1 MTYGGLRGAVAYY
14 LALNLHTPYKDT
26 LTTMTVVLICFT
38 VIGLGSTT
46 NLLLKILNACCK
58 KDKIIV
64 IPVDEDED
72 ELLLE
77 DSGDLKSDET
87 KSEGFFSRLEEWD
100 TNVAQKYLRRGSHIS
115 RGSDDKSEVEFDEN
129 DLDDA
134 SSVVT
139 KRKEALYDFFNRD
152 IRGGDLSPYRRF
164 QTSYN
169 RGSKKESKPVN
180 EQLRHDLATPVSF
193 WGNINNH
200 KKSEFI
206 PKYNR
211 MATNDSGQ
219 RTMKTKVLGL
229 TKNSTTPPATDGFT
243 SCIPQNSS
251 DLRLRI
257 PLNLSE
263 NEEDNSKQVI
273 KLDRSKS
280 ASDVN
285 DKKIAK
291 RAYNSNKRN
300 KYGKSKKLSTLIE
313 EDEGNDSG
321 ENSKKVPRAVTER
334 KNKLKTETNSE
345 DVFPKK

>member
-46 NLLLKILNACCK
+46 NLVLKILNACCK

-64 IPVDEDED
+64 SPEDEE

-77 DSGDLKSDET
+77 DDDDSKSDEA
-87 KSEGFFSRLEEWD
+87 KSEGFISRLEEWD
-100 TNVAQKYLRRGSHIS
+100 TNVAQKYLRRGANIT
-115 RGSDDKSEVEFDEN
+115 RGPDDKSEVEFDEN
-129 DLDDA
+129 DYDDA
-134 SSVVT
+134 SSVVE
-139 KRKEALYDFFNRD
+139 KRNEQLFDFFNRD
-152 IRGGDLSPYRRF
+152 VRGGDLSPYRRF
-164 QTSYN
+164 QTGFGGAKN
-169 RGSKKESKPVN
+169 KSKPIN
-180 EQLRHDLATPVSF
+180 EQLRHDIATPVSF
-193 WGNINNH
+193 WGTINNH

-206 PKYNR
+206 PNYNK
-211 MATNDSGQ
+211 MDTNDAGQ

-229 TKNSTTPPATDGFT
+229 TKNSSTPPSADGFSSFMPT
-243 SCIPQNSS
+243 KYNSS
-251 DLRLRI
+251 DLQLHI

-263 NEEDNSKQVI
+263 NDEENSKQGN

-280 ASDVN
+280 EAN
-285 DKKIAK
+285 ATDKKISK
-291 RAYNSNKRN
+291 RAYNSNKRD

-334 KNKLKTETNSE
+334 K
-345 DVFPKK
+345 KK